1 MSQYWGTA
9 RWGTVQSVAYT
20 GTAGTIAN
28 AITGGIQKVRLYA
41 TTDCFVKISSAGT
54 AATTSDTPLPGL
66 TVEYVTVAAGEKVS
80 AIQSSAGGTIYVTEC
95 P

>member
-28 AITGGIQKVRLYA
+28 GVANGVQKARLLS
-41 TTDCFVKISSAGT
+41 TTDCYVKISNAGT
-54 AATTSDTPLPGL
+54 AATTSDTYLAALSP
-66 TVEYVTVAAGEKVS
+66 EYVTVASGEKVS
-80 AIQSSAGGTIYVTEC
+80 AIQVTTGGTIYVTEC